1 MAFQPLYTA
10 VATATA
16 GRDGHV
22 ETSDG
27 TLKFDLSVPKEMGGA
42 GKPGTTNPEQL
53 FACGYA
59 ACFAGAVAFAGS
71 QRKIQA
77 RNVQVTSRV
86 TIGKGDDGGFM
97 LAVELQVN
105 LPGVDRSQAEELI
118 QEAHNKVCPYSKATR
133 NNVDVKL
140 TLL

>member
-10 VATATA
+10 AATATS

-22 ETSDG
+22 ESSDG
-27 TLKFDLSVPKEMGGA
+27 LLKFDLSVPKELGGA

-53 FACGYA
+53 LACGYA
-59 ACFAGAVAFAGS
+59 ACFASAVAFAGS

-77 RNVQVTSRV
+77 RNVQVTCRV
-86 TIGKGDDGGFM
+86 TIGKADDGGFA
-97 LAVELQVN
+97 LAAELQVN
-105 LPGVDRSQAEELI
+105 LPGVDRTQAEELV
-118 QEAHNKVCPYSKATR
+118 QEAHEKLCPYSKATR
-133 NNVDVKL
+133 NNIDVKL